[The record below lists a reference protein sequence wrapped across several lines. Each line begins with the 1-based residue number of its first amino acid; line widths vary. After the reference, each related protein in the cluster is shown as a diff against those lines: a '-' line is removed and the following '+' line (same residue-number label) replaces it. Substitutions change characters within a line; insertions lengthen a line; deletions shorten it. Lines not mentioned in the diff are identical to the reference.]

1 MDMAGPIRGG
11 VWLRAT
17 VKDESRKTWAVDAWA
32 VRRGGRLVVGEI
44 RIFPLAG
51 AGKVG
56 RAWELD
62 PEKVPRRGLSGR
74 ILKRVPVGR
83 FIPQLMAELSQAA
96 SSTPRSFLR
105 QRHRAAMSGKV
116 LPPNPDWLLA
126 MFPGCS
132 DLAERPR
139 PRRAVGRDDRFYAR
153 LSFEYIK
160 LIAGG
165 SRKPVKSIADRR
177 HEKPAHVRDLLHES
191 RERGLLTPGESGKSC
206 GALTRRALAVLG
218 EPQRKARRRR
228 GPW

>member
-1 MDMAGPIRGG
+1 MDMAGPIGGG
-11 VWLRAT
+11 VWLRET
-17 VKDESRKTWAVDAWA
+17 VRDENRKPWAVDVW
-32 VRRGGRLVVGEI
+32 VTRRGSRFVVGEV
-44 RIFPLAG
+44 RIFPPAG

-56 RAWELD
+56 LPWELD
-62 PEKVPRRGLSGR
+62 PEKVPRRGLSR
-74 ILKRVPVGR
+74 RCLKSIPVGR
-83 FIPQLMAELSQAA
+83 FIPQLRAQLSQAA
-96 SSTPRSFLR
+96 TGEPRIDR
-105 QRHRAAMSGKV
+105 RGRMV
-116 LPPNPDWLLA
+116 LPADAGLLLY
-126 MFPGCS
+126 MVPGS
-132 DLAERPR
+132 RDLAERPR